1 MQHVVPR
8 HAVRVVEAPMRVCV
22 CGSIQFGSVPQ
33 AAPSLSRVKLGELL
47 FQMVRAVIVVVVTIV
62 RKRNFFWP
70 PVC

>member
-1 MQHVVPR
+1 M
-8 HAVRVVEAPMRVCV
+8 CV

-33 AAPSLSRVKLGELL
+33 AAPSSSRVKLGELL
-47 FQMVRAVIVVVVTIV
+47 FQMVRVVLVVVVVVTIV